1 MTDRIPLIVDSGS
14 RLLKELP
21 AGDNLNLA
29 NNNIVGVIDV
39 AASGNATVDAIFTD
53 NYYYANG
60 SPLAFSSGIA
70 LSDISVTTDPA
81 NGNGSLTYNN
91 VTGVITFEPAD
102 ISSVTQSLSWNTATN
117 TLTISDGNSVDL
129 SSLDSA
135 GSTTFEALTDTN
147 VSNPVANQ
155 ALRWS
160 GSEWINGYIDIQH
173 IQQVD
178 SADALNDGDILKYV
192 AGNAQFEFVNFEQQV
207 QGNIDDHLNISSA
220 SSGELLSWNGTDYA
234 WVADQ
239 TVTQT
244 LTFANNTLSISN
256 GNSVDLSTLAVDLT
270 GYATESFVNTAVAN
284 GAVDLTGYATESYVD
299 NAVANVSVDLTGYA
313 TEAYVDQANTDLKS
327 YVDGGLN
334 NLQTSIGSS
343 ATTLSGEITQAN
355 SDMKAYVD
363 TANVNMLS
371 YVDAL
376 ETKILGG
383 ANVNLDSLAEVA
395 NALNNSNTE
404 LSTVAFTGNYTD
416 LQNRPAISVSGSDFT
431 YDGTTIDLSGLGAT
445 GPAGPTGP
453 AGADGAD
460 STVPGPAGADGADG
474 APGADGADGA
484 AGAQG
489 PQGLKGDTGDT
500 GSQGPQGQA
509 GADGADGADSTVPG
523 PTGPTGP
530 QGNVGLTGQA
540 GADGDDGIS
549 ITDVTLVAGNLVIDF
564 SNTSTTDVGNIQGPK
579 GDIGLTGPAGA
590 DGADGQTITSAA
602 VSNGA
607 ITLTM
612 NDASTVNVTGSV
624 QGATGAQGP
633 QGLKGDDGD
642 AGADGAQGPQGLQGT
657 KGDTGDT
664 GATGPQ
670 GPAGADGA
678 DGAAGADGADAD
690 LTSISVSTASA
701 NGSGSLTYAGGTG
714 VFTFTPPD
722 LSGYITSETD
732 SQTLTLSGNTLI
744 ISNGNSV
751 DLTPIA
757 GGGNTDSQDLTLSGN
772 VISLTGQTGNV
783 DLTTLLAGAGGGGAG
798 DIEGVLAGTG
808 LSGGGTTGTISLH
821 VDLSELA
828 DMTETVDRTADEVIL
843 LDNGSQKRKQFS
855 EIPLSSFNN
864 DLGSGIS
871 LTDISGTTGIDYD
884 NTTGE
889 IALADTAVT
898 PGSYGS
904 STQAASITV
913 DQQGRITS
921 IANAPISGG
930 GGGGGGGGTSFEYFK
945 LHYTAG
951 GGIDTSQGTNG
962 ISDMS
967 SGLGNVSV
975 NNASS
980 NSCEIEVDFGGNY
993 SFPPIGMMSYGL
1005 SQATAEYNI
1014 KQPSLVD
1021 VSTTLKLDAGSNPHG
1036 ALASAGITMS
1046 LTRGETGASS
1056 TFGQVSHAW
1065 IYFTMG
1071 S

>member
-91 VTGVITFEPAD
+91 VTGVLTFEPAD

-129 SSLDSA
+129 SSLDSV
-135 GSTTFEALTDTN
+135 GSTTFSALTDTTI
-147 VSNPVANQ
+147 SNLQHHQVAQ
-155 ALRWS
+155 WS
-160 GSEWINGYIDIQH
+160 GSAWVNGYMDMQH
-173 IQQVD
+173 ISDVD
-178 SADALNDGDILKYV
+178 SADTLQDGDILKY
-192 AGNAQFEFVNFEQQV
+192 NAPNGQFEFHNLEQEV
-207 QGNIDDHLNISSA
+207 QGDIDDHLNVSSA
-220 SSGELLSWNGTDYA
+220 TANQVLSWDGSDYV
-234 WVADQ
+234 WVADE

-244 LTFANNTLSISN
+244 LTFSNNTLSISS

-270 GYATESFVNTAVAN
+270 GYATESYVDNAVAN
-284 GAVDLTGYATESYVD
+284 ANVDLTGYATESYVD
-299 NAVANVSVDLTGYA
+299 
-313 TEAYVDQANTDLKS
+313 QANTDLKT

-334 NLQTSIGSS
+334 SLQTTIGSTAS
-343 ATTLSGEITQAN
+343 ALGGDIVTAN
-355 SDMKAYVD
+355 TNMQAYVD
-363 TANVNMLS
+363 TANTNMVS

-395 NALNNSNTE
+395 NALSNSNTS
-404 LSTVAFTGNYTD
+404 LSTVAFTGDYND
-416 LQNRPAISVSGSDFT
+416 LSNTPTITLSGSDLT
-431 YDGTTIDLSGLGAT
+431 LDGTTLDLSGLGAV
-445 GPAGPTGP
+445 GPAGPAGADSTVPGPTGPTGP
-453 AGADGAD
+453 AGAD
-460 STVPGPAGADGADG
+460 
-474 APGADGADGA
+474 
-484 AGAQG
+484 GAQG

-500 GSQGPQGQA
+500 GA
-509 GADGADGADSTVPG
+509 A
-523 PTGPTGP
+523 
-530 QGNVGLTGQA
+530 
-540 GADGDDGIS
+540 
-549 ITDVTLVAGNLVIDF
+549 
-564 SNTSTTDVGNIQGPK
+564 
-579 GDIGLTGPAGA
+579 GPA
-590 DGADGQTITSAA
+590 
-602 VSNGA
+602 
-607 ITLTM
+607 
-612 NDASTVNVTGSV
+612 
-624 QGATGAQGP
+624 
-633 QGLKGDDGD
+633 
-642 AGADGAQGPQGLQGT
+642 
-657 KGDTGDT
+657 
-664 GATGPQ
+664 

-678 DGAAGADGADAD
+678 DGADAD
-690 LTSISVSTASA
+690 LTTLSVSTASA
-701 NGSGSLTYAGGTG
+701 SGSGSLTYSGGTG

-722 LSGYITSETD
+722 LSAYITSQTD
-732 SQTLTLSGNTLI
+732 SQTLTLTGNTLS

-751 DLTPIA
+751 DLSSI
-757 GGGNTDSQDLTLSGN
+757 GGDTNTDSQDLSISGN

-783 DLTTLLAGAGGGGAG
+783 DLTTLLAGTGGGGSG

-808 LSGGGTTGTISLH
+808 LSGGGTTGTVSLH

-828 DMTETVDRTADEVIL
+828 DMTETVDRTADEIIL

-871 LTDISGTTGIDYD
+871 LTDLSGTTGIDYD
-884 NTTGE
+884 NTTGA

-904 STQAASITV
+904 STQAAQITV

-921 IANAPISGG
+921 ISNAPISGG

-967 SGLGNVSV
+967 SGLGNVTV
-975 NNASS
+975 NNAAS

-993 SFPPIGMMSYGL
+993 SFPPIGMMTYGL
-1005 SQATAEYNI
+1005 SQATSEYNI

>member
-81 NGNGSLTYNN
+81 SGNGSLTYNN
-91 VTGVITFEPAD
+91 ITGVLTFEPAD

-135 GSTTFEALTDTN
+135 AGSTTFEALTDTN

-160 GSEWINGYIDIQH
+160 GSEWVNSYIDIQH

-207 QGNIDDHLNISSA
+207 QNGVNDHLNTTSA
-220 SSGELLSWNGTDYA
+220 ASGELLSWNGTDYA
-234 WVADQ
+234 WVTDQ

-244 LTFANNTLSISN
+244 LTFTNNALSISG

-270 GYATESFVNTAVAN
+270 GYATEAYVN
-284 GAVDLTGYATESYVD
+284 S
-299 NAVANVSVDLTGYA
+299 AVANVSVDLTGYA

-334 NLQTSIGSS
+334 NLQTSIGNT
-343 ATTLSGEITQAN
+343 ATTLSGQISTAN
-355 SDMKAYVD
+355 ANMQAYVD
-363 TANVNMLS
+363 TANTNMLT

-431 YDGTTIDLSGLGAT
+431 YDGTTIDLSGVGAT
-445 GPAGPTGP
+445 GPAGPAGP

-460 STVPGPAGADGADG
+460 STVAGPQGPAGANGA
-474 APGADGADGA
+474 
-484 AGAQG
+484 
-489 PQGLKGDTGDT
+489 
-500 GSQGPQGQA
+500 A
-509 GADGADGADSTVPG
+509 GADGADGADGAQGPQGVKGDTGDAGATGPQGPAGAAGADSTVAG

-579 GDIGLTGPAGA
+579 GDTGLTGPA
-590 DGADGQTITSAA
+590 GADGQTITSAA

-624 QGATGAQGP
+624 QGAAGAQGP
-633 QGLKGDDGD
+633 QGPKGDDGD
-642 AGADGAQGPQGLQGT
+642 AGADGAQGPQGPQGPA
-657 KGDTGDT
+657 
-664 GATGPQ
+664 GADSTVAGPQGPQ

-678 DGAAGADGADAD
+678 AGAAGADAD
-690 LTSISVSTASA
+690 LTGISVSTASA
-701 NGSGSLTYAGGTG
+701 SGSGSLTYAGGTG
-714 VFTFTPPD
+714 VLTFTPPD
-722 LSGYITSETD
+722 LSGYITSE
-732 SQTLTLSGNTLI
+732 
-744 ISNGNSV
+744 
-751 DLTPIA
+751 
-757 GGGNTDSQDLTLSGN
+757 TDSQDLTLSGN

-808 LSGGGTTGTISLH
+808 LSGGGTTGTVSLH

-828 DMTETVDRTADEVIL
+828 DMTESVNRTADEIIL
-843 LDNGSQKRKQFS
+843 LDNGTQKRKQFS
-855 EIPLSSFNN
+855 EIPLSSFDN

-921 IANAPISGG
+921 ISNAPISG

-951 GGIDTSQGTNG
+951 GGIDTSQGTGG
-962 ISDMS
+962 ISDLS
-967 SGLGNVSV
+967 SGLGNVTV

>member
-91 VTGVITFEPAD
+91 VTGVLTFEPAD

-129 SSLDSA
+129 SSLDSV
-135 GSTTFEALTDTN
+135 GSTTFSALTDTTI
-147 VSNPVANQ
+147 SNLQHHQVAQ
-155 ALRWS
+155 WS
-160 GSEWINGYIDIQH
+160 GSAWVNGYMDMQH
-173 IQQVD
+173 ISDVD
-178 SADALNDGDILKYV
+178 SADTLQDGDILKY
-192 AGNAQFEFVNFEQQV
+192 NAPNGQFEFHNLEQEV
-207 QGNIDDHLNISSA
+207 QGDIDDHLNVSSA
-220 SSGELLSWNGTDYA
+220 TANQVLSWDGSDYV
-234 WVADQ
+234 WVADE

-244 LTFANNTLSISN
+244 LTFSNNTLSISS

-270 GYATESFVNTAVAN
+270 GYATESYVDNAVAN
-284 GAVDLTGYATESYVD
+284 ANVDLTGYATESYVD
-299 NAVANVSVDLTGYA
+299 
-313 TEAYVDQANTDLKS
+313 QANTDLKT

-334 NLQTSIGSS
+334 SLQTTIGSTAS
-343 ATTLSGEITQAN
+343 ALGGDIVTAN
-355 SDMKAYVD
+355 TNMQAYVD
-363 TANVNMLS
+363 TANTNMVS

-395 NALNNSNTE
+395 NALSNSNTS
-404 LSTVAFTGNYTD
+404 LSTVAFTGDYND
-416 LQNRPAISVSGSDFT
+416 LSNTPTITLSGSDLT
-431 YDGTTIDLSGLGAT
+431 LDGTTLDLSGLGAV
-445 GPAGPTGP
+445 GPAGPAGADSTVPGPTGP
-453 AGADGAD
+453 AGAD
-460 STVPGPAGADGADG
+460 
-474 APGADGADGA
+474 
-484 AGAQG
+484 GAQG

-500 GSQGPQGQA
+500 GATGPAGPQGPAGNDGADSTVPGPQGPQGNVGIQGPA
-509 GADGADGADSTVPG
+509 GADGADGADGS
-523 PTGPTGP
+523 
-530 QGNVGLTGQA
+530 
-540 GADGDDGIS
+540 DGIS

-564 SNTSTTDVGNIQGPK
+564 SNTSTTDVGNIQGPQ
-579 GDIGLTGPAGA
+579 GDVGPAGA
-590 DGADGQTITSAA
+590 DGRTISSAT
-602 VSNGA
+602 VTNGS

-612 NDASTVNVTGSV
+612 NDSSTVNVTGNV
-624 QGATGAQGP
+624 QGP
-633 QGLKGDDGD
+633 
-642 AGADGAQGPQGLQGT
+642 
-657 KGDTGDT
+657 T

-670 GPAGADGA
+670 GIQGPAGNDGA
-678 DGAAGADGADAD
+678 DGATGPAGADAD
-690 LTSISVSTASA
+690 LTTLSVSTASA
-701 NGSGSLTYAGGTG
+701 SGSGSLTYSSGTG

-722 LSGYITSETD
+722 LSAYITSQTD
-732 SQTLTLSGNTLI
+732 SQTLTLAGNTLS

-751 DLTPIA
+751 DLSSI
-757 GGGNTDSQDLTLSGN
+757 GGDTNTDSQDLSISGN

-783 DLTTLLAGAGGGGAG
+783 DLTTLLAGAGGGSG

-808 LSGGGTTGTISLH
+808 LSGGGTTGTVSLH

-828 DMTETVDRTADEVIL
+828 DMTETVDRTADEIIL

-871 LTDISGTTGIDYD
+871 LTDLSGTTGIDYD
-884 NTTGE
+884 NTTGA

-904 STQAASITV
+904 STQAAQITV

-921 IANAPISGG
+921 ISNAPISGG

-967 SGLGNVSV
+967 SGLGNVTV
-975 NNASS
+975 NNAAS

-993 SFPPIGMMSYGL
+993 SFPPIGMMTYGL
-1005 SQATAEYNI
+1005 SQATSEYNI